1 MDIYIVKD
9 NLINNLCTSIIP
21 HILDGF
27 TSIYEDALRAN
38 PRNPLEQ
45 NKRYLMD
52 IKNWPEHIIAN
63 ETKRIVSQ
71 FKILRQVLKTINYI
85 NIKSLALIGKNSIK
99 LDDNYVSKNTPS
111 NEVFVHKIY
120 INSAKECFHD
130 DVLMNFKV
138 TGTRQ
143 RQYKVIE
150 NVIIQFLNEIVPMM
164 DLLSTIEDDDDTD
177 VAENNSVLDDK
188 EDDDPD
194 QTITIDN
201 TNTKTDTF
209 EKDHSIDIME
219 DSVLETEMDD
229 TDIKDD
235 GSSYAD
241 FINKTSMDLLKTP
254 QTKVPE
260 ESETKEKEEGITPS
274 STGKSQTVM
283 LQPSFIN
290 EEKQKI
296 QDSSKNSRPMISLR
310 EKSKKK
316 IKEEKKNTI
325 N

>member
-150 NVIIQFLNEIVPMM
+150 NVIIQFLNEIVPMI
-164 DLLSTIEDDDDTD
+164 DLLSTIEDDDTD
-177 VAENNSVLDDK
+177 VAENISILD
-188 EDDDPD
+188 EDPD
-194 QTITIDN
+194 QTITIEN
-201 TNTKTDTF
+201 TNTKTETF
-209 EKDHSIDIME
+209 DKDESIDIME
-219 DSVLETEMDD
+219 DSVLDTDIDD
-229 TDIKDD
+229 TDVVKDD

-241 FINKTSMDLLKTP
+241 FVNKTSMDLLKS
-254 QTKVPE
+254 KILE
-260 ESETKEKEEGITPS
+260 DSETKEKEKEEPVLQTTPS

-290 EEKQKI
+290 EEKHKI

-316 IKEEKKNTI
+316 IKEEKKNT
-325 N
+325 

>member
-1 MDIYIVKD
+1 MDV
-9 NLINNLCTSIIP
+9 
-21 HILDGF
+21 
-27 TSIYEDALRAN
+27 
-38 PRNPLEQ
+38 
-45 NKRYLMD
+45 
-52 IKNWPEHIIAN
+52 KNWPEHIIAN

-120 INSAKECFHD
+120 INSAKACFHD
-130 DVLMNFKV
+130 DVLINFKV

-150 NVIIQFLNEIVPMM
+150 NVIIQFLNEIVPMI

-188 EDDDPD
+188 EDEDPD
-194 QTITIDN
+194 QTITINN

>member
-150 NVIIQFLNEIVPMM
+150 NVIIQFLNEIVPMI
-164 DLLSTIEDDDDTD
+164 DLLSTIEDDDTD
-177 VAENNSVLDDK
+177 VAENISILD
-188 EDDDPD
+188 EDPD
-194 QTITIDN
+194 QTITIEN
-201 TNTKTDTF
+201 TNTKTETF
-209 EKDHSIDIME
+209 DKDESIDIME
-219 DSVLETEMDD
+219 DSVLDTDIDD
-229 TDIKDD
+229 TDVVKRRR
-235 GSSYAD
+235 
-241 FINKTSMDLLKTP
+241 
-254 QTKVPE
+254 
-260 ESETKEKEEGITPS
+260 
-274 STGKSQTVM
+274 
-283 LQPSFIN
+283 
-290 EEKQKI
+290 I
-296 QDSSKNSRPMISLR
+296 QLR
-310 EKSKKK
+310 
-316 IKEEKKNTI
+316 
-325 N
+325 